1 MEKFKYLTF
10 LTSNTMQLIEIRSA
24 TITEKG
30 QIAIPKDVRQIKGFK
45 KGSKIAVLAFD
56 DHIELR
62 PMKQLSNAIASEKSL
77 AKHWNSK
84 EDDKAWKHL

>member
-1 MEKFKYLTF
+1 MSLVDIK
-10 LTSNTMQLIEIRSA
+10 SV

-30 QIAIPKDVRQIKGFK
+30 QIALPKAFRDSIGLESGQ
-45 KGSKIAVLAFD
+45 KIAILTYE

-62 PMKQLSNAIASEKSL
+62 PLDKLTDKLYPALMSEKSL

-84 EDDKAWKHL
+84 EDEEAWKNL